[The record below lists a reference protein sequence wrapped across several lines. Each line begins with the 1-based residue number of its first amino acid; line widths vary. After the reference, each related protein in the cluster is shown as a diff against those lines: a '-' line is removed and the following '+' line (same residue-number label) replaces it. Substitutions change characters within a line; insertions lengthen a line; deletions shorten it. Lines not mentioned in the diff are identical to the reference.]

1 MKCIACEHRWQPEDI
16 ERPGRCPECGQSS
29 SVTQRCDGCPVTEVE
44 YQRATTPTGRL
55 LNRVLEHEF
64 DAKHYNVDPGAISV
78 EIREGLK
85 VLEQERNKWEQE
97 TRERKQQE
105 YEDRQ
110 RVRELQQRQ
119 ARGGGGF

>member
-1 MKCIACEHRWQPEDI
+1 
-16 ERPGRCPECGQSS
+16 
-29 SVTQRCDGCPVTEVE
+29 VTEVE

-64 DAKHYNVDPGAISV
+64 DAKHYNVDPGGISV
-78 EIREGLK
+78 EVREGLK
-85 VLEQERNKWEQE
+85 VLEQERSKWEQE

-119 ARGGGGF
+119 ARGGGF